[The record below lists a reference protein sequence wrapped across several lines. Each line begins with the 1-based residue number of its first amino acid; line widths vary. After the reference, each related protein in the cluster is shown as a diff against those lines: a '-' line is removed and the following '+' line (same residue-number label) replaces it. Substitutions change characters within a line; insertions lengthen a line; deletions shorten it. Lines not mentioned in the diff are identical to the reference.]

1 MSAVGSGAA
10 FYTIG
15 LPCYFPNL
23 TTPSKLFFGIKNL
36 ARDMAIRDQSTV
48 VMSIAGSAVE
58 IDGEALRAS
67 PITVI

>member
-1 MSAVGSGAA
+1 
-10 FYTIG
+10 
-15 LPCYFPNL
+15 
-23 TTPSKLFFGIKNL
+23 
-36 ARDMAIRDQSTV
+36 MAIRDQSTV